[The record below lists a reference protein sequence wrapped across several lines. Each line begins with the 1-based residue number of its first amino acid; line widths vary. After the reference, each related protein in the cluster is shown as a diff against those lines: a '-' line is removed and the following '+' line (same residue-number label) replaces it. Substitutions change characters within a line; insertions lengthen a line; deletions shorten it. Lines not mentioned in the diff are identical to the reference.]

1 MDVGSATIYLVAFI
15 IYTRHMKMQK
25 QLTTIIM
32 MLALLITQISG
43 AFASAMVFSSMSD
56 NSCSMSNDSHHALH
70 AYANKEPASMSV
82 HMMLDNGKTTTMDC
96 CDSVDIN
103 TCCDGQCACV
113 AVAATAVFIIGSL
126 SEDHL
131 PNVNETFIESSPPP
145 HSAFPAL
152 LMRPP
157 IQSLA

>member
-43 AFASAMVFSSMSD
+43 AFASAQVFSSMSD
-56 NSCSMSNDSHHALH
+56 TPCSMSNPSHHALQSD
-70 AYANKEPASMSV
+70 AEIASMSV

-113 AVAATAVFIIGSL
+113 AVAATAVFIFGSL

-131 PNVNETFIESSPPP
+131 PNLNETFIESSPPP
-145 HSAFPAL
+145 HSAFSAL